1 MCVCVCACVC
11 TCECAR
17 SLTSSRKGAKMAKT
31 PIFASGSSKIFVGS
45 PVFSASDSHA
55 SLGSSSRRRP
65 LRFCVGGVGWGGVG
79 WGGGTHTRA
88 RAGAHTHKRI
98 HRERERERAMHAGT
112 TPWRQR
118 SSRDPVG
125 ARA

>member
-1 MCVCVCACVC
+1 
-11 TCECAR
+11 
-17 SLTSSRKGAKMAKT
+17 MAKT
-31 PIFASGSSKIFVGS
+31 PIFASGSSKILVGS

-65 LRFCVGGVGWGGVG
+65 LRFCVGGEGWGGAG
-79 WGGGTHTRA
+79 WGYTHARTGGRAHTQTHTE
-88 RAGAHTHKRI
+88 
-98 HRERERERAMHAGT
+98 REKERERAMHAGT

-118 SSRDPVG
+118 RSRDPVG